1 MEKKNDFHQPENP
14 FSLPQTSFPQ
24 QKYFLKAEFHLI
36 SVMVSTNRKKAL
48 KSVSIS
54 RNKVTFKNWIPPSFY
69 QEEDRLFFKNLIISN
84 FNNGFHQQKQKLE
97 NTFLSKQNSF
107 IQSFSFIIEKWRPIF
122 KVKLLCSQQ
131 KLFFWLAKN
140 SFFHLSDIP
149 GCENSFSIK
158 WKCIF

>member
-54 RNKVTFKNWIPPSFY
+54 RNKVTFKNWIPPKFY
-69 QEEDRLFFKNLIISN
+69 QEEDKV
-84 FNNGFHQQKQKLE
+84 
-97 NTFLSKQNSF
+97 
-107 IQSFSFIIEKWRPIF
+107 IF
-122 KVKLLCSQQ
+122 
-131 KLFFWLAKN
+131 
-140 SFFHLSDIP
+140 
-149 GCENSFSIK
+149 
-158 WKCIF
+158 